1 MNQKQLYNISHVIAD
16 LNSMVE
22 NVVLDKNKTMI
33 IDNVS
38 VKSQEHIELVRK
50 MSEILKHVL
59 ASG

>member
-1 MNQKQLYNISHVIAD
+1 MIVD

-22 NVVLDKNKTMI
+22 NVALDKNKTMI

-59 ASG
+59 ASGWIRVNN